1 MTTLICLAIF
11 LVCSQLPLYGI
22 KASTGADPL
31 YWARM
36 IMASSRGTVMELGTG
51 PIITA
56 NMIVQLLVGSKIIEV
71 DQSVKSDRDLMHTAE
86 ASLGLLITLGQAMVY
101 VWTGMYGPVSELGI
115 FNSVLIVVQLFTA
128 GLLVMLIDNM
138 LQNGWGLGSAISLFI
153 STNICESIMWKA
165 LSPYTFNQ
173 GAGPQFEGAL
183 INTFHLVI
191 TRNDKTKA
199 MKEAFYRPG
208 MPNMIQ
214 LLATVAVFC
223 MVVYFQG
230 FKVELPMRSK
240 RGGRMNYPIK
250 LFYTSNMPIILQSA
264 LVSNLYFISQ
274 LLFKRYGSNPIVQ
287 LLGRWQADSYYS
299 EQMVPVGGLVYYI
312 TPPHSLT
319 EAAAN
324 PIHTLMYVAFMLS
337 ACAIFSITWIEVSG
351 QSAPEVARQLREQ
364 QLFLQGH
371 RDTVGS
377 LKKELNRYI
386 PTAAAFGGMC
396 IGALTIVADFMG
408 AIGSGTGILLAVTN
422 IYQYWEMYER

>member
-1 MTTLICLAIF
+1 
-11 LVCSQLPLYGI
+11 
-22 KASTGADPL
+22 
-31 YWARM
+31 
-36 IMASSRGTVMELGTG
+36 
-51 PIITA
+51 
-56 NMIVQLLVGSKIIEV
+56 
-71 DQSVKSDRDLMHTAE
+71 
-86 ASLGLLITLGQAMVY
+86 
-101 VWTGMYGPVSELGI
+101 MYGPPSDLGI
-115 FNSVLIVVQLFTA
+115 FNCVLIVAQLFIA

-183 INTFHLVI
+183 INTFQLML
-191 TRNDKTKA
+191 TRGDKTRA
-199 MKEAFYRPG
+199 LKEAFYRPG
-208 MPNMIQ
+208 MPNMMQ
-214 LLATVAVFC
+214 LMATVAVFC

-230 FKVELPMRSK
+230 FKVELPMRNK

-264 LVSNLYFISQ
+264 LVSNVYFISQ
-274 LLFKRYGSNPIVQ
+274 LLFKRYGGNFLVQ
-287 LLGRWQADSYYS
+287 MLGRWEADSYYS
-299 EQMVPVGGLVYYI
+299 EQLIPVGGLVYYI

-324 PIHTLMYVAFMLS
+324 PIHTLFYVAFMLS
-337 ACAIFSITWIEVSG
+337 ACALFSITWIEVSG
-351 QSAPEVARQLREQ
+351 QSANEVARNLREQ

-377 LKKELNRYI
+377 LRKELNRYI

-422 IYQYWEMYER
+422 IYQYWESYEKERQEMGGAVW

>member
-1 MTTLICLAIF
+1 VSNPIAISCTFHFSGVILKEFAKYFFF
-11 LVCSQLPLYGI
+11 LFSPPPPPPRHFAYIFSLHFKLNTCR
-22 KASTGADPL
+22 KA
-31 YWARM
+31 
-36 IMASSRGTVMELGTG
+36 
-51 PIITA
+51 
-56 NMIVQLLVGSKIIEV
+56 
-71 DQSVKSDRDLMHTAE
+71 AE
-86 ASLGLLITLGQAMVY
+86 SSLGLLITLGQAIVY
-101 VWTGMYGPVSELGI
+101 VWTGMYGPPSELGM
-115 FNSVLIVVQLFTA
+115 FNCVLIVSQLFIA

-183 INTFHLVI
+183 INTFQLLL
-191 TRNDKTKA
+191 TRGDKTRA
-199 MKEAFYRPG
+199 LKEAFYRPG
-208 MPNMIQ
+208 MPNMMQ
-214 LLATVAVFC
+214 LMATVAVFC

-230 FKVELPMRSK
+230 FKVELPMRNK

-264 LVSNLYFISQ
+264 LVSNVYFISQ
-274 LLFKRYGSNPIVQ
+274 LLFKRYSGNPLVQ
-287 LLGRWQADSYYS
+287 LLGRWEADSYYS

-324 PIHTLMYVAFMLS
+324 PIHTLFYVAFMLS
-337 ACAIFSITWIEVSG
+337 ACALFSITWIEVSG
-351 QSAPEVARQLREQ
+351 QSSNDVARNLREQ

-377 LKKELNRYI
+377 LRKELNRYI

-422 IYQYWEMYER
+422 IYQYWESYEKERQEMGGAVW

>member
-71 DQSVKSDRDLMHTAE
+71 DQSVKSDRDLMHAAE

-183 INTFHLVI
+183 INTFHLLI

-223 MVVYFQG
+223 MVV
-230 FKVELPMRSK
+230 
-240 RGGRMNYPIK
+240 
-250 LFYTSNMPIILQSA
+250 
-264 LVSNLYFISQ
+264 
-274 LLFKRYGSNPIVQ
+274 
-287 LLGRWQADSYYS
+287 
-299 EQMVPVGGLVYYI
+299 
-312 TPPHSLT
+312 
-319 EAAAN
+319 
-324 PIHTLMYVAFMLS
+324 
-337 ACAIFSITWIEVSG
+337 
-351 QSAPEVARQLREQ
+351 
-364 QLFLQGH
+364 
-371 RDTVGS
+371 
-377 LKKELNRYI
+377 
-386 PTAAAFGGMC
+386 
-396 IGALTIVADFMG
+396 
-408 AIGSGTGILLAVTN
+408 
-422 IYQYWEMYER
+422 